1 MGYLLSVTLLWAFSF
16 SLIGVYLAGQ
26 VDAWFSVFIR
36 IALATLLFLPFLEIK
51 KIPRAIALKIML
63 IGAIQ
68 LGIMYIFYYH
78 SFLYLSVPEVLL
90 FTVMTP
96 IYVTLLNDVLS
107 KRFNLYLVMQISCQ
121 QP

>member
-1 MGYLLSVTLLWAFSF
+1 MSYLIFVTILWAFSF

-26 VDAWFSVFIR
+26 VDAWFSVLIR
-36 IALATLLFLPFLEIK
+36 IGLAMLLFLPFLKVKEVSWQ
-51 KIPRAIALKIML
+51 AALSLMA

-68 LGIMYIFYYH
+68 LGFMYIFYYQ

-96 IYVTLLNDVLS
+96 IYVTLLNDALAC
-107 KRFNLYLVMQISCQ
+107 KFHFNLC
-121 QP
+121 